1 MQVCSSC
8 GRHNDDQ
15 ARFCSNCGSALATG
29 STSTVEERKV
39 VSVLFVDLV
48 GFTAR
53 SDHADP
59 EDVRATL
66 RVYHELLKREI
77 ERYGG
82 TVEKFIGDAVMA
94 VFGAP
99 IAHEDDA
106 ERAVR
111 AALRIL
117 EAIEELNE
125 ARPEL
130 DLAVR
135 GAVNTGEAVV
145 AIGARP
151 EAGEGFVTGDVVN
164 VASRLQGAAPVGAV
178 VVGELTHRPTRDV
191 IEYEELEPISVK
203 GKDRPIP
210 IWRAVAARSRFGV
223 DVEPGTSTPLIG
235 RSGELSLL
243 QGLFERVLRDQTP
256 HLVTLSGEPG
266 VGKSRLTRE
275 FRTFIDDLPDLIS
288 WRQGRCLPY
297 GEGITFW
304 ALSEIVKSHA
314 GILENDGPD
323 EAAAKL
329 TVAVEIVEDDRE
341 REWIRTRLGP
351 LIGIGDETAVAER
364 EESFAAWRGFLE
376 AIAAS
381 GPFVLVIED
390 LHWADPS
397 MLEFVEHLADWASGV
412 PLFILCTARPEL
424 YEREP
429 SWGGGKRNHTAVSL
443 PPLSADETA
452 QLIAVLLDQT
462 VLPAETQRALL
473 ERAGGN
479 PLYAEEFIRMLVDR
493 GVLIRSGA
501 SWELTAGEGDIPV
514 PENVQALIA
523 ARLDT
528 LPAGRKALL
537 QDAAVIGKVFW
548 VGALA
553 EMGGLDPEAVRA
565 DLHELARKELL
576 RPARRS
582 SIEGEA
588 EYAFSHLL
596 IRDVAYGQIPRAQRA
611 AGHRSAAAWIEAM
624 AGERVAD
631 NAEVLAYHYEQAIEL
646 ARAAGDDTRQLEA
659 LAVRFL
665 LMASDRAI
673 RLDVEKAFE
682 LNRRALELTQP
693 GEPERLQVLMSSS
706 RAAVSSWVAQD
717 PLATAEQ
724 ALEEAR
730 GQGNRLAEGEVLS
743 TLSQAAWVLGDTAR
757 QVELLR
763 SAVEILEEFPP
774 GRELARALSR
784 SVASAGLAGL
794 SARTLELA
802 ESALPVIREFGAEH
816 DLAVALQF
824 RGQARTDLGE
834 PIEGI
839 ADLNEGLR
847 IALESSP
854 AGFVCAAYV
863 NLADIVWFD
872 EGPSRAEELFAA
884 AIEFGE
890 RRGAAGTA
898 NWARMETMWTR
909 FDLGR
914 WDEVLQLG
922 DLVLEIER
930 DRGGQAAFLA
940 VIFQSLVRVARGDL
954 DLTSMIED
962 EIVPRAREI
971 GDGQVVL
978 PALRLAA
985 MNRLL
990 HADAAA
996 GVAFVRELSESMS
1009 ERPGFHAGLLEDSA
1023 RVCFAGGAVQLL
1035 RELTERAAPHL
1046 WRDRNCVLSTRAA
1059 LAELK
1064 GDSATALELHVEA
1077 AEQWAA
1083 FPHAFE
1089 HGHALLGA
1097 GRSLLALGRESEAR
1111 ERLLQAR
1118 EVFAS
1123 LGAAPAIAE
1132 TDELLAQATAKSS

>member
-8 GRHNDDQ
+8 GHPNDDD
-15 ARFCSNCGSALATG
+15 ASFCSKCGAALATG
-29 STSTVEERKV
+29 PASAGEERKV

-77 ERYGG
+77 ERFGG

-99 IAHEDDA
+99 VAHEDDA

-111 AALRIL
+111 ATLRIL

-145 AIGARP
+145 ALGARP

-164 VASRLQGAAPVGAV
+164 VASRLQGAAPVGGV

-191 IEYEELEPISVK
+191 IEYEELAPVSVK
-203 GKDRPIP
+203 GKAEPIP
-210 IWRAVAARSRFGV
+210 IWRAIAARSRFGV
-223 DVEPGTSTPLIG
+223 DIEPGTSTPLIG
-235 RSGELSLL
+235 RLGELSLL

-275 FRTFIDDLPDLIS
+275 FRTFIDDLPDLVS

-314 GILENDGPD
+314 GIRENDGPE

-329 TVAVEIVEDDRE
+329 AVAVEIVEDERE
-341 REWIRTRLGP
+341 REWIRARLGP
-351 LIGIGDETAVAER
+351 LIGIGEETAVAER

-376 AIAAS
+376 AIAAT

-397 MLEFVEHLADWASGV
+397 MLAFVEHLSDWTSGV
-412 PLFILCTARPEL
+412 SLFVLCTARPEL

-443 PPLSADETA
+443 SPLSSEETA

-473 ERAGGN
+473 DRAGGN

-493 GVLIRSGA
+493 GVLVRRGA
-501 SWELTAGEGDIPV
+501 SWDLTAGEGDIPV
-514 PENVQALIA
+514 PENVHALIA

-528 LPAGRKALL
+528 LPAERKALL

-548 VGALA
+548 AGALA
-553 EMGGLDPEAVRA
+553 EMGALDPDAVRA

-582 SIEGEA
+582 SIEGET

-596 IRDVAYGQIPRAQRA
+596 IRDVAYGQIPRTQRA

-631 NAEVLAYHYEQAIEL
+631 NAEVLAYHHEQAIEL
-646 ARAAGDDTRQLEA
+646 ARAAGEDTRELEA

-665 LMASDRAI
+665 LMASERAI

-682 LNRRALELTQP
+682 LNRRALELTRP

-706 RAAVSSWVAQD
+706 RAAISSWAAQD
-717 PLATAEQ
+717 PEATAEQ

-730 GQGNRLAEGEVLS
+730 AQGNRLAEGEVLS
-743 TLSQAAWVLGDTAR
+743 TLSQAAWVLGDTTR

-763 SAVEILEEFPP
+763 SAVEILEELPP
-774 GRELARALSR
+774 GRELGRALSR

-794 SARTLELA
+794 SARALELA
-802 ESALPVIREFGAEH
+802 ESALPVVREYGAEH
-816 DLAVALQF
+816 DLAVVLQF

-839 ADLNEGLR
+839 ADLREGLR

-872 EGPSRAEELFAA
+872 EGPARAEELFAA

-914 WDEVLQLG
+914 WDEVLELG

-930 DRGGQAAFLA
+930 DRSGQAAFLA
-940 VIFQSLVRVARGDL
+940 VIFQSLVRVARGAL
-954 DLTSMIED
+954 DLTSIIED

-971 GDGQVVL
+971 GDGQVVV

-990 HADAAA
+990 HADASA
-996 GVAFVRELSESMS
+996 GVAFVRELSESMR

-1023 RVCFAGGAVQLL
+1023 RVCLAGGAAQLL
-1035 RELTERAAPHL
+1035 RELTERAQPHL
-1046 WRDRNCVLSTRAA
+1046 WRDRNCVLSARAV
-1059 LAELK
+1059 LGELE
-1064 GDSATALELHVEA
+1064 GEPGTALDLHVEA
-1077 AEQWAA
+1077 ADGWAA
-1083 FPHAFE
+1083 FPHVFE

-1097 GRSLLALGRESEAR
+1097 GRCLLTLGRGPEAR
-1111 ERLLQAR
+1111 ARLLQAR
-1118 EVFAS
+1118 DLFAS
-1123 LGAAPAIAE
+1123 LGAAPSIAE
-1132 TDELLAQATAKSS
+1132 TDELLARATAKSS